1 MLYPTLTIYRKRI
14 QRLSEW
20 LGAKGHGHL
29 DFRSEDGN
37 EWLRRES
44 GLARKWTEA
53 ARFTINWYSNTTEI
67 YSEAFV
73 I

>member
-20 LGAKGHGHL
+20 LGAKGHGNL

-44 GLARKWTEA
+44 GLARNGLKLLG
-53 ARFTINWYSNTTEI
+53 SL
-67 YSEAFV
+67 
-73 I
+73 